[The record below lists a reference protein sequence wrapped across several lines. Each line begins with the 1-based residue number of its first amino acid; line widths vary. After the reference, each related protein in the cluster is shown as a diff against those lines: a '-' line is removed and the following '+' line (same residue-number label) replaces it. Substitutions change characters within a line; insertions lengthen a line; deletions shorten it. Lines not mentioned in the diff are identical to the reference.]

1 MLLSNPTTVVYISA
15 FFYILRAIF
24 LHTFYTVFNGFFI
37 KKKQAFNTG
46 RGCSVGVSFNV
57 LHPISK
63 ATGDYIAQNT
73 YPVSLSKGGS
83 LHRAGTIC
91 TAIYFIKKGAVRGF
105 INDEGK
111 DITTWISVEN
121 EVVASIYSFV
131 KQVPSIE
138 NMQAIEDCEFLRMDQ
153 VDLERMYTIS
163 PDFNIAA
170 RRVYEKYYADA
181 EVRALTV
188 RLSNADKKYE
198 FFLENYGHLSNR
210 IPLTYIAS
218 FFGHEPGNT

>member
-1 MLLSNPTTVVYISA
+1 MDPLSKKPKHSTPEEAAPLVY
-15 FFYILRAIF
+15 L
-24 LHTFYTVFNGFFI
+24 
-37 KKKQAFNTG
+37 
-46 RGCSVGVSFNV
+46 FNV

-63 ATGDYIAQNT
+63 ATADYITQNT
-73 YPVSLSKGGS
+73 YPVSLSKGES

-131 KQVPSIE
+131 KQVSSIE

-153 VDLERMYTIS
+153 VDLERLYAIS

-170 RRVYEKYYADA
+170 WRVYEKYYVDS

-218 FFGHEPGNT
+218 FLGMNLETLSRVRAKLRNAKK

>member
-1 MLLSNPTTVVYISA
+1 MLTKPAHSTPEEALP
-15 FFYILRAIF
+15 L
-24 LHTFYTVFNGFFI
+24 LQLFNY
-37 KKKQAFNTG
+37 
-46 RGCSVGVSFNV
+46 
-57 LHPISK
+57 LYPISK
-63 ATGDYIAQNT
+63 ETGDFITENT
-73 YPVSLSKGGS
+73 FPVKLKKGQSLQQ
-83 LHRAGTIC
+83 AGNIC
-91 TAIYFIKKGAVRGF
+91 ASIYFIKKGAVRGF
-105 INDEGK
+105 IIDEGK

-138 NMQAIEDCEFLRMDQ
+138 NMQAIEDCELIRMDQ
-153 VDLERMYTIS
+153 VDLERLYAIS

-170 RRVYEKYYADA
+170 RRVYERYYVDS

-198 FFLENYGHLSNR
+198 FFLETYGHLSNR

-218 FFGHEPGNT
+218 FLGMNLETLSRVRAKLKTAKK